1 MKAKFLLAMALP
13 VVFAACTNEDEI
25 LNNNATTG
33 VTGEKISSGM
43 VLTADRNLPEA
54 TTRLNANGWEAGDKI
69 GLGWINNSSSG
80 ISADQGE
87 ELADD
92 VTDQNLYDNML
103 FTYGSAN
110 FTSEDDVYKGAYFAY
125 YPYTRLGSIKELE
138 ISLNGTQKVADAE
151 EAYFKGVLSVSAKDF
166 ISDADV
172 NENDIVEK
180 QFSLQQIANA
190 LVIKTKMGKKG
201 DYTDAQIAG
210 MKITGVTLNVGQNI
224 FNSEIKLKPQSL
236 PKAVYNAETGAYD
249 AKKTMEALNNTT
261 TGALAAVDK
270 GTASNSLSVA
280 VETEATLATEN
291 NGFVLFSLPT
301 SGTIDPSQV
310 SVVIR
315 TVAGEA
321 TIEYTEDAITGS
333 VAESNNKAIEKL
345 VAILSTDGWKA
356 ADGKPYKFS
365 EILSQRVGLDFQ
377 IDMDN
382 FKAIYDDIKNA
393 AEWNG
398 AVKYLDTFLPGQ
410 KYAFTL
416 SDDIEFTSDELITLP
431 KAGLKEVKGSGTIT
445 FKSGVNVIN
454 QKIDVCNVDMTI
466 AKDAA
471 LTVNEST
478 ATGKPALLTLGQEKS
493 ITNNGTLNVD
503 GEIAGANDATDAK
516 MATINNGVS
525 AGNVKA
531 VLNVGQN
538 GKINSQSTSSK
549 FTIQVANYTAATV
562 TVSYNSYVHF
572 AGTAADATNDYFKG
586 VVKGI
591 INGNDATAKTYYAY
605 LIERMTAKPTTFATE
620 SGTSTAPVICNTI
633 ELQNITVKNGDKV
646 SVGNDELPWADT
658 NQSVVDNNTFDGINV
673 VLNNATLDGQAGEMS
688 YGSVVSNGTSALKGV
703 FSGAGLTVETG
714 TLAVGQY
721 TDAKGVATDSKIT
734 IATTANLVVKKD
746 AKLTVDKS
754 SIATPAEL
762 TNDGTITVT
771 GAQGHAGS
779 IDATKVV
786 NAGTIAATGDFAS
799 VTYSGANNYVNAG
812 GTTSGNVGPK
822 N

>member
-69 GLGWINNSSSG
+69 GLGWISNSTSG
-80 ISADQGE
+80 ISADQGTK
-87 ELADD
+87 LTDG

-210 MKITGVTLNVGQNI
+210 MKITGVTLNVGQDI
-224 FNSEIKLKPQSL
+224 FYSKIKLKPQNL
-236 PKAVYNAETGAYD
+236 PKAVYDEKTGAYD

-270 GTASNSLSVA
+270 GTASSSLSVA

-291 NGFVLFSLPT
+291 NGFVLFSLPA

-416 SDDIEFTSDELITLP
+416 TDDIEFTSDELITLP
-431 KAGLKEVKGSGTIT
+431 KAGLKEVKGNKTIT

-466 AKDAA
+466 AKDAT

-478 ATGKPALLTLGQEKS
+478 ATGKPALLTLGKLKK
-493 ITNNGTLNVD
+493 IVNKGTLNVN
-503 GEIAGANDATDAK
+503 GEVAGASEAK
-516 MATINNGVS
+516 DSEKAAIENGET
-525 AGNVKA
+525 AGDVKA
-531 VLNVGQN
+531 VLNVGVN
-538 GKINSQSTSSK
+538 GKINSQDGKK
-549 FTIQVANYTAATV
+549 FTICVKNYAGATV
-562 TVSYNSYVHF
+562 TVGYNSFVHY
-572 AGTAADATNDYFKG
+572 AGTAADNTNDNFKG

-605 LIERMTAKPTTFATE
+605 LIERMTAKPTDFVNQ
-620 SGTSTAPVICNTI
+620 SGTSAAPVICNTI
-633 ELQNITVKNGDKV
+633 ELQNITVTNGDKV
-646 SVGNDELPWADT
+646 SVGNDDLPWADA
-658 NQSVVDNNTFDGINV
+658 NESVVENSTFDGINV
-673 VLNNATLDGQAGEMS
+673 VLNNATLDGKVGEMN
-688 YGSVVSNGTSALKGV
+688 YGTIVSKGASALKGRLEG
-703 FSGAGLTVETG
+703 GALTVEAG
-714 TLAVGQY
+714 TLAVSQY

-734 IATTANLVVKKD
+734 ITTANLEVKKD

-762 TNDGTITVT
+762 TNAGTITVT
-771 GAQGHAGS
+771 GAQDHAGS
-779 IDATKVV
+779 IDATKIT
-786 NAGTIAATGDFAS
+786 NDGAITATGGNAS
-799 VTYSGANNYVNAG
+799 VTYANAQSYTQGKNG
-812 GTTSGNVGPK
+812 SISGNVGPK